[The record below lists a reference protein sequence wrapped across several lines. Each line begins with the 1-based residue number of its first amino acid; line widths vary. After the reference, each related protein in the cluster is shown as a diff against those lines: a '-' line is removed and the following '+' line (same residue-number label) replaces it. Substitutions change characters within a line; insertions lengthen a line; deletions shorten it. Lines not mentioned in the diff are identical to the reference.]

1 MLENVAPRFLVAPRE
16 TDFSEIRCDRGG
28 GPSVVALV
36 RTVRVLGACLVG
48 ASAEL
53 VTVEARYEPDPESG
67 RVDVVLTGLPDPV
80 IRESKGRL
88 VCALEANGL
97 KLGGGRLYLNL
108 VPAARRKSGEIL
120 DLPLLVGAAAAS
132 GFLKARALEN
142 RLFLG
147 ELGIDG
153 TLHAVSGGLAAA
165 MAARQA
171 GVAQVFAPQ
180 ATALEAAWL
189 PGIEAYGATQLED
202 VLRHLTSGDHLAPVD
217 PGEPRIEIDPGLSL
231 DDVRGQSSGKLALAV
246 AAAGGHGLLFVGPP
260 GTGKSMLARR
270 ITTLLPPPTLAERL
284 DITRVLSAAGR
295 WPGGLARKRPYRS
308 PHHTVSYAGLVGGGS
323 PPAPGEI
330 TLAHCGVLFLDE
342 LPEFRREVLEAL
354 RQPLETGQIV
364 ISRAGRQLELPARLQ
379 LVAAMNPCPCGYR
392 GHPRVPCPCSPQQI
406 ARYRSRISGPLL
418 DRIDLRIELT
428 APTLDELGARDPSG
442 SGVTAAE
449 LEARVNRALEL
460 QRTRQGEQR
469 NCVLD
474 AAELDRWA
482 PLDNAAKNLLGKVV
496 RQRGLSARA
505 VQSLRRVARTI
516 ADLDGVELTGTPH
529 LAQALALRSPAV

>member
-1 MLENVAPRFLVAPRE
+1 M
-16 TDFSEIRCDRGG
+16 
-28 GPSVVALV
+28 V
-36 RTVRVLGACLVG
+36 RTVRVLGACLAG

-53 VTVEARYEPDPESG
+53 VTVEARYEPDAESA

-171 GVAQVFAPQ
+171 GVSQVFAPQ

-202 VLRHLTSGDHLAPVD
+202 VLRHLVSGDHLAPVD

-330 TLAHCGVLFLDE
+330 TLAHCGILFLDE

-364 ISRAGRQLELPARLQ
+364 ISRAGTPARAPRAPAARRRDEPLPVRLPRTPTRALPMLAATDRALPQ
-379 LVAAMNPCPCGYR
+379 PHLRAVARPHRPAHRTDGPHARRAGR
-392 GHPRVPCPCSPQQI
+392 PRSV
-406 ARYRSRISGPLL
+406 GN
-418 DRIDLRIELT
+418 
-428 APTLDELGARDPSG
+428 
-442 SGVTAAE
+442 GVTAAE
-449 LEARVNRALEL
+449 LEARVKRALEL

-469 NCVLD
+469 NCVID

-505 VQSLRRVARTI
+505 VQSLRRVSRTI
-516 ADLDGVELTGTPH
+516 ADLDGVEITGPAH